1 MKRRPNVILAGI
13 IKEKTNKFPKMTVKE
28 LRDALVGV
36 PDDMPVVVDVGDEW
50 PNVPTRSYAACFFG
64 IVSKSGENDVFIID
78 AAERLQES
86 I

>member
-1 MKRRPNVILAGI
+1 
-13 IKEKTNKFPKMTVKE
+13 MTVKE

-78 AAERLQES
+78 AAERLTES

>member
-1 MKRRPNVILAGI
+1 
-13 IKEKTNKFPKMTVKE
+13 MTVKE

-50 PNVPTRSYAACFFG
+50 PNVPVRSYAACFFG

-78 AAERLQES
+78 AAERLTES